1 MEETNYKKNCEIC
14 DKECIPS
21 LLLKMGNK
29 VVYLCN
35 IKCYKIYLN
44 KK

>member
-14 DKECIPS
+14 NVECIPS